1 MHREF
6 TPQPDIRAS
15 SQGGLQAGNRWIML
29 FSGWVIYFSF
39 GLIYTAVAPLV
50 SPIMQE
56 LHLTY
61 TQMGVV
67 TGAWQLVYIFSAQPM
82 GLMVDRLGVRRSLLL
97 GALIMPVSSILRSF
111 SSSFEGLLA
120 SVALFGLGGPLVS
133 VGTTKLISVWFTGR
147 ERSIASGIN
156 ASAPS
161 AGSIAALGLTNSLAL
176 PFVGS
181 WRGVFFVYGAR
192 FLESK
197 RTPSEGSESRE
208 EEVRSPSERSPI
220 GQLLKNRTIWSIVAI
235 GIVYFLTTHSLQ
247 NWLTSILSMKGFSSV
262 QAGYATSLMILS
274 GILGG
279 LMVPRFLFRPNRM
292 NLIIAT
298 ILAISGASIL
308 MTGLGTGLGLWFGIV
323 AAGFFTR
330 SLMPILIVTLMNMSE
345 IGPGRMGVIGGLF
358 FSMGEIGGF
367 TGPFMM
373 GYLRDVT
380 NSFQV
385 GILFLTVVTWIS
397 VSFTSLLRTRP
408 ESK

>member
-1 MHREF
+1 MSTFFLRREFFPYVLQSPVSAINLKYLVVLPDSEQMSLHREF

-29 FSGWVIYFSF
+29 FSGWLIYFFF

-61 TQMGVV
+61 TQMGAV

-97 GALIMPVSSILRSF
+97 GALIMSVSSILRSF

-120 SVALFGLGGPLVS
+120 SMALFGLGGPLVS

-161 AGSIAALGLTNSLAL
+161 AGSIVALGLTNSLAL

-181 WRGVFFVYGAR
+181 WRGVFFVYGLVGFTTALVW

-208 EEVRSPSERSPI
+208 EGVRSPSERSPI

-247 NWLTSILSMKGFSSV
+247 N
-262 QAGYATSLMILS
+262 
-274 GILGG
+274 
-279 LMVPRFLFRPNRM
+279 
-292 NLIIAT
+292 
-298 ILAISGASIL
+298 
-308 MTGLGTGLGLWFGIV
+308 
-323 AAGFFTR
+323 
-330 SLMPILIVTLMNMSE
+330 
-345 IGPGRMGVIGGLF
+345 
-358 FSMGEIGGF
+358 
-367 TGPFMM
+367 
-373 GYLRDVT
+373 
-380 NSFQV
+380 
-385 GILFLTVVTWIS
+385 
-397 VSFTSLLRTRP
+397 
-408 ESK
+408 

>member
-1 MHREF
+1 M
-6 TPQPDIRAS
+6 RA
-15 SQGGLQAGNRWIML
+15 L
-29 FSGWVIYFSF
+29 GWLLYFSF

-56 LHLTY
+56 LHITY
-61 TQMGVV
+61 TQMGAV
-67 TGAWQLVYIFSAQPM
+67 TGAWQLVYIFSAQPL

-97 GALIMPVSSILRSF
+97 GAVIMPISSILRGF
-111 SSSFEGLLA
+111 SYSFEGLLA

-133 VGTTKLISVWFTGR
+133 VGTTKLVSVWFTGR

-161 AGSIAALGLTNSLAL
+161 AGSIAALGLTNSVTL

-181 WRGVFFVYGAR
+181 WRGVFFVYGLVGFATALVW
-192 FLESK
+192 FLESR
-197 RTPSEGSESRE
+197 RTTTQGSETYDEGGRASADH
-208 EEVRSPSERSPI
+208 SPI
-220 GQLLKNRTIWSIVAI
+220 SQLLKNRTIWSIVAI

-247 NWLTSILSMKGFSSV
+247 NWLPSILSMKGFSSV
-262 QAGYATSLMILS
+262 LAGYATSLMTLS

-279 LMVPRFLFRPNRM
+279 LIVPRFVVRPRRM
-292 NLIIAT
+292 NLIIASLLT
-298 ILAISGASIL
+298 ISGASIL
-308 MTGLGTGLGLWFGIV
+308 MAGLGTGLGLWFGIV

-330 SLMPILIVTLMNMSE
+330 SLMPILTVTLMNMPE
-345 IGPGRMGVIGGLF
+345 IGPERMGVIGGLF

-373 GYLRDVT
+373 GFLRDAT
-380 NSFQV
+380 NSFQA
-385 GILFLTVVTWIS
+385 GMLFLTVVTWIS

-408 ESK
+408 ASK